1 MPVDRRL
8 AAIMFSDI
16 VGYTSIMG
24 QSEKNAFKT
33 ININREIHQHLVKE
47 YHGKIVKELGDGLLS
62 VFENGTEAVQ
72 CAIKIQQEAGN
83 EKIPLRIGI
92 HEGEVV
98 FEDGDVFGDGVNIAS
113 RIQTEA
119 TSGGV
124 CISDTMYRIIRNK
137 EEFKTQSIGKK
148 YLRNVKEHIKL
159 YQLKAEGLN
168 TEIKNKK
175 FSVNWWV
182 AGTSILFG
190 IGIGIGLNNIFINN
204 KYTNQDKVE
213 LQKSIRPFTGIGGL
227 TSSPSWSPDGQWI
240 TYSSNVSGNMDI
252 WKKELTGGEA
262 LRLTISKFNE
272 SEPAWSPNGQY
283 IAYTSDDNGVGIS
296 VISADGGTPTRIS
309 SFGSCPFWSP
319 DSKYFGFEWQDGIYI
334 TEFKRG
340 SVPFCIVK
348 GISSKPYALWTPNG
362 NDIVFWNRTVKE
374 IQKVSLTDS
383 LISTLYTL
391 PSGEEISGISF
402 MADGRK
408 IIISKGA
415 FGGTKDIFE
424 ANIDPE
430 SIAFLNEPK
439 LISITTTD
447 DIEVAISPYGGNV
460 AFTSRIIERHLWQFP
475 INNQSGNIKME
486 AGKKITNTGK
496 LNYYPSITTDG
507 MKLIWTSHRSG
518 IGQLYFKNLKNMG
531 THKVTTDWGRNIRE
545 IGGCFGKNSQIFYS
559 STIGGSYQLWQVY
572 STGSIG
578 FNITDTSN
586 PMLDVGPT
594 ITHDGKNLLFYS
606 NRTGNFDIWSV
617 NIDGSQLKP
626 VTNWPSNETYPVL
639 KPDEKIIAFISDKNG
654 NLDIWGIHLEE
665 MKPFCIIDDKS
676 MEGWCTWSINGK
688 WLYYV
693 SNKSGRYNIWKM
705 SSESGTKKQL
715 TNYTDLDYG
724 LPTEVLYT
732 KFSVSENSL
741 VLPLERRSGD
751 IYILSL

>member
-8 AAIMFSDI
+8 AAIMFTDI

-24 QSEKNAFKT
+24 ESEKNAFKT

-47 YHGKIVKELGDGLLS
+47 YHGKIVKELGDGLLI

-83 EKIPLRIGI
+83 DKIPLRIGI

-98 FEDGDVFGDGVNIAS
+98 FEDGDVFGDGINIAS

-148 YLRNVKEHIKL
+148 YLRNVKEQIQL

-168 TEIKNKK
+168 TEIQNKK
-175 FSVNWWV
+175 FSINWWV
-182 AGTSILFG
+182 TGISILFG
-190 IGIGIGLNNIFINN
+190 IGIGIGLSNIFINN
-204 KYTNQDKVE
+204 KYTNQDKIE

-240 TYSSNVSGNMDI
+240 TYSSNVLGNMDI
-252 WKKELTGGEA
+252 WKKKLTGGEA

-296 VISADGGTPTRIS
+296 VISSAGGTPISIS

-319 DSKYFGFEWQDGIYI
+319 DSKYFGFEWQDGLYI
-334 TEFKRG
+334 TEFKGG
-340 SVPFCIVK
+340 SVPFCLVK
-348 GISSKPYALWTPNG
+348 GITAKPYASWTPNG
-362 NDIVFWNRTVKE
+362 NDIVFYDRTHKK

-383 LISTLYTL
+383 LISTIYII
-391 PSGEEISGISF
+391 PSGEEISGLSF
-402 MADGRK
+402 SADGRK
-408 IIISKGA
+408 ILISKGA

-424 ANIDPE
+424 VDIDPE

-439 LISITTTD
+439 PISITTTD
-447 DIEVAISPYGGNV
+447 DIDVAISPFGGDV
-460 AFTSRIIERHLWQFP
+460 AYTSRSIERHLWRFP
-475 INNQSGNIKME
+475 INIQTGNIME
-486 AGKKITNTGK
+486 TGEKITDTGK

-507 MKLIWTSHRSG
+507 INLIWTSHRSG
-518 IGQLYFKNLKNMG
+518 IGQLYFKNMTNKE

-545 IGGCFGKNSQIFYS
+545 IFGCFGDNSQIYYS
-559 STIGGSYQLWQVY
+559 STIGGSFQLWQVY
-572 STGSIG
+572 SVGSIG
-578 FNITDTSN
+578 LNITAPIN
-586 PMLDVGPT
+586 PTFDSGPI
-594 ITHDGKNLLFYS
+594 ITNDGKNIIFYS
-606 NRTGNFDIWSV
+606 NRSDNFDIWSV
-617 NIDGSQLKP
+617 NIDGSQLKQI
-626 VTNWPSNETYPVL
+626 TNWPSSEIYPVL
-639 KPDEKIIAFISDKNG
+639 KPNEKIIAFISDQNG
-654 NLDIWGIHLEE
+654 NFDIWGINLED

-676 MEGWCTWSINGK
+676 MEGWCAWSPDGK
-688 WLYYV
+688 WFYYV
-693 SNKSGRYNIWKM
+693 SNKNGRYNIWKM
-705 SSESGTKKQL
+705 SSESGAKKQM
-715 TNYTDLDYG
+715 TNYSDLDYG

-732 KFSVSENSL
+732 KFSVSENSI
-741 VLPLERRSGD
+741 VLPLERRTGD